1 MILQYRM
8 RRLFRTIS
16 PQLFSLLGISLAG
29 IIVLH
34 QLSYMT
40 DLAFASPLSESIN
53 LIKACPLPE
62 PETDPARDT
71 QTRIASSIPK
81 LVHQIWKTADIHTY
95 STETSHESWKTSF
108 EAMNYTIKL
117 WAEADIVRLIKAKYP
132 WLLPIYE
139 GYSYNIQRADLPRLV
154 VVHAEGGMYADLD
167 VHPMSTERIDCVRQL
182 NLQAI
187 FAPTAGTLGV
197 SNHFFM
203 AERGSAFIQWTL
215 EEAKRR
221 SGSASSRILLPY
233 LRVFWST
240 GPMMVTFAFLQS
252 NMEDQ

>member
-108 EAMNYTIKL
+108 EAMNYTPLKGPGH
-117 WAEADIVRLIKAKYP
+117 VN
-132 WLLPIYE
+132 LLFRGTKQSRTTPT
-139 GYSYNIQRADLPRLV
+139 SYN
-154 VVHAEGGMYADLD
+154 
-167 VHPMSTERIDCVRQL
+167 
-182 NLQAI
+182 
-187 FAPTAGTLGV
+187 
-197 SNHFFM
+197 
-203 AERGSAFIQWTL
+203 
-215 EEAKRR
+215 
-221 SGSASSRILLPY
+221 
-233 LRVFWST
+233 
-240 GPMMVTFAFLQS
+240 
-252 NMEDQ
+252 

>member
-1 MILQYRM
+1 MILQYGM
-8 RRLFRTIS
+8 RRLFRTS
-16 PQLFSLLGISLAG
+16 PKLFALLGISLAG

-34 QLSYMT
+34 QLSYIT
-40 DLAFASPLSESIN
+40 DLAFASPLPESID
-53 LIKACPLPE
+53 LIKACRLPE
-62 PETDPARDT
+62 TETDPARDT

-81 LVHQIWKTADIHTY
+81 LVHQIWKTTDIHTY

-117 WAEADIVRLIKAKYP
+117 WAEDDIVRLINTQYP
-132 WLLPIYE
+132 WLLPVNY
-139 GYSYNIQRADLPRLV
+139 
-154 VVHAEGGMYADLD
+154 
-167 VHPMSTERIDCVRQL
+167 
-182 NLQAI
+182 
-187 FAPTAGTLGV
+187 
-197 SNHFFM
+197 FFM

-240 GPMMVTFAFLQS
+240 GPMMVTFAFVQYVCMRSLADHYLSVMQEQYGRPYRYTNS
-252 NMEDQ
+252 VVFYHIVSCCYWTCVRNVLTRPTEQGGCYEDKP